1 MCFEYGGFI
10 WKEGRETMNYNRDY
24 ICVDNCKLIFGLK
37 PINMSRIL
45 SNFTIQKVNKAEK
58 YWKDNW
64 RKVVSEKRVVY
75 CRMEKVGNSEELMKK
90 KEILKTMEGT
100 LAELLKIAIFR
111 GIFRV
116 SDFNLKNVLVDGAN
130 LVSIDE
136 GEIGKRVGIIG
147 GRNKWLVAEFNKH
160 TGLLMSVLA
169 DINSN
174 KVEKLEFIKKE
185 MRSFLFSEDL
195 IQEVEKNWRNVE
207 KDLKEEGIC
216 IDVI

>member
-1 MCFEYGGFI
+1 
-10 WKEGRETMNYNRDY
+10 
-24 ICVDNCKLIFGLK
+24 
-37 PINMSRIL
+37 
-45 SNFTIQKVNKAEK
+45 
-58 YWKDNW
+58 
-64 RKVVSEKRVVY
+64 VY

>member
-1 MCFEYGGFI
+1 M
-10 WKEGRETMNYNRDY
+10 
-24 ICVDNCKLIFGLK
+24 
-37 PINMSRIL
+37 
-45 SNFTIQKVNKAEK
+45 
-58 YWKDNW
+58 
-64 RKVVSEKRVVY
+64 
-75 CRMEKVGNSEELMKK
+75 
-90 KEILKTMEGT
+90 
-100 LAELLKIAIFR
+100 LKIAIFR

>member
-1 MCFEYGGFI
+1 M
-10 WKEGRETMNYNRDY
+10 
-24 ICVDNCKLIFGLK
+24 V
-37 PINMSRIL
+37 
-45 SNFTIQKVNKAEK
+45 
-58 YWKDNW
+58 
-64 RKVVSEKRVVY
+64 
-75 CRMEKVGNSEELMKK
+75 KVGNGEELMKN

-160 TGLLMSVLA
+160 PGLLMSGLA

-185 MRSFLFSEDL
+185 MRRFLFSEDL
-195 IQEVEKNWRNVE
+195 IEEVEKNWENVE
-207 KDLKEEGIC
+207 KDLQSEGLMFPI
-216 IDVI
+216 